1 MVSRMFKVVSV
12 ILLFC
17 AASVFG
23 QIYPKGAILDPEIYE
38 KVPAKPVFLTR
49 DYAAVP
55 KAVSLKQFAPVPGSQ
70 NPYGTCVAWAAA
82 YGARTVAES
91 GALGRTDSRINTA
104 NAFSPAFLWN
114 SAAGDLTGQK
124 GWVIPWALDFI
135 VREGL
140 VKRQSFEEAMDFL
153 ARSPR
158 LFAGLRRYPISGY
171 TRLFSGLRLP
181 GSIEERVTP
190 VKKSLAAGKPVII
203 GMNTPESFHEVRE
216 SAIWRAKT
224 SLWQDQFKRWR
235 PAESPRNRYGGHAMC
250 VVGYD
255 DNKAGGAFEV
265 LNSWG
270 TNWGGGGFVWIPY
283 EDFAN
288 YVNEAYDLIEN
299 LANYQDAVNFGA
311 SINIEVYQSTRGMP
325 VRFNKAGYYETLSF
339 YPSGTE
345 FRFLMTNR
353 HHAYVYA
360 FSADSKTPGTERIFP
375 QSGVSPVMDYLGSS
389 IAWPG
394 EFDWIRMDDVSGTDY
409 LVVLFAKQAIDIA
422 AIERRFAGE
431 KGSFPERVAKAV
443 GPAFIPF
450 GDVQY
455 ERDGVNFEA
464 VSNDPKA
471 VFGLLLA
478 IDHR

>member
-1 MVSRMFKVVSV
+1 MISRTFKAVSV

-23 QIYPKGAILDPEIYE
+23 QIYPTGAILDPEIYE
-38 KVPAKPVFLTR
+38 KVPAKPVLLTR
-49 DYAAVP
+49 DYDAVP
-55 KAVSLKQFAPVPGSQ
+55 KTVSLKQFTPVPGNQ

-82 YGARTVAES
+82 FGARTVAES
-91 GALGRTDSRINTA
+91 AALGRTDSRINTA

-114 SAAGDLTGQK
+114 SAADDPTGRA
-124 GWVIPWALDFI
+124 GWIISWALNFM

-140 VKRQSFEEAMDFL
+140 VKRQPFEETMDFL
-153 ARSPR
+153 ACSPR
-158 LFAGLRRYPISGY
+158 LFARLRRYPISGY
-171 TRLFSGLRLP
+171 TRLFSDPRSP
-181 GSIEERVTP
+181 GSIEGRVTP
-190 VKKSLAAGKPVII
+190 VKKSLAEGKPVII
-203 GMNTPESFHEVRE
+203 GMNTPESFHEVGE
-216 SAIWRAKT
+216 AAVWRAKT

-235 PAESPRNRYGGHAMC
+235 PAESPWNRYGGHAMC

-255 DNKAGGAFEV
+255 DHKAGGAFEV

-288 YVNEAYDLIEN
+288 YVNEAYELIEN
-299 LANYQDAVNFGA
+299 LANYRDAVNFGA
-311 SINIEVYQSTRGMP
+311 SIKIEIYQSTRRMP
-325 VRFNKAGYYETLSF
+325 VRFNKAGYYETLSL

-345 FRFLMTNR
+345 FHFLMTNR
-353 HHAYVYA
+353 HPAYVYA
-360 FSADSKTPGTERIFP
+360 FSADSKTPGTEHIFP
-375 QSGVSPVMDYLGSS
+375 GSGVSPVMDYSGSS
-389 IAWPG
+389 VAWPG
-394 EFDWIRMDDVSGTDY
+394 EFDWIQMDDVSGIDY

-422 AIERRFAGE
+422 AIEHRFAVE
-431 KGSFPERVAKAV
+431 KGSFPELVAKAV
-443 GPAFIPF
+443 GPAFIPT
-450 GDVQY
+450 GNVQY
-455 ERDGVNFEA
+455 DRDEINFEA

>member
-1 MVSRMFKVVSV
+1 MVSRTFKAVSV

-17 AASVFG
+17 AVSVFG

-38 KVPAKPVFLTR
+38 KVPAKPVLLTR

-55 KAVSLKQFAPVPGSQ
+55 ETVSLKRFAPIPGNQ
-70 NPYGTCVAWAAA
+70 NPYGTCVAWATAF
-82 YGARTVAES
+82 GARTLAES
-91 GALGRTDSRINTA
+91 AALGRTDSRINTA

-114 SAAGDLTGQK
+114 SAAGDPTGRV

-140 VKRQSFEEAMDFL
+140 VKRQPFEETMDFL

-158 LFAGLRRYPISGY
+158 LFESLRRYPISGY
-171 TRLFSGLRLP
+171 TRLFSSRLLP
-181 GSIEERVTP
+181 GFTEEKVAP
-190 VKKSLAAGKPVII
+190 VKKSLAEGKPVII
-203 GMNTPESFHEVRE
+203 GMNTPESFYEVGA
-216 SAIWRAKT
+216 SAIWQAKT
-224 SLWQDQFKRWR
+224 GLWQDRFKVWR
-235 PAESPRNRYGGHAMC
+235 PAESPWNRYGGHAMC
-250 VVGYD
+250 VIGYD

-288 YVNEAYDLIEN
+288 YVNEAYELIEN
-299 LANYQDAVNFGA
+299 LANYRDAVNFGA
-311 SINIEVYQSTRGMP
+311 SIEIEVYQSTGGMP
-325 VRFNKAGYYETLSF
+325 VRFNKAGYYETLSL

-353 HHAYVYA
+353 HPAYVYA

-375 QSGVSPVMDYLGSS
+375 RSGVSPVIDYAGSS

-394 EFDWIRMDDVSGTDY
+394 EFDWIRMDNVSGTDY
-409 LVVLFAKQAIDIA
+409 LVILFAKQAIDID
-422 AIERRFAGE
+422 AIERRFAVE
-431 KGSFPERVAKAV
+431 KGSLPERVAKAA

-455 ERDGVNFEA
+455 DGDEVNFEA
-464 VSNDPKA
+464 VSNDPRA
-471 VFGLLLA
+471 VFALLLA
-478 IDHR
+478 IDHQ